1 MAQRLLIGGGM
12 NTTHVVTTLLVFA
25 ACTADRSLDVEV
37 GIDPSEASTSSGKAD
52 GVSAVPD
59 VRCDDAPAVGSAAG
73 FRHTHNQL
81 TAALGGGGKHRG
93 IDLVATA
100 SDVQVISGEV
110 AYGLLDDGIDDEDI
124 DLWACRAGAWVS
136 LGTVR
141 SKEHGAFRLELHG
154 SDRLPIGMRDMF
166 LSVRGDRSG
175 ARFLALVA
183 PPQTSLAVSDIDGT
197 LTSFEAADIGAAL
210 GIDIGIHDSAP
221 EAWRALAARGNIP
234 VYVTARSRHSTERT
248 REWLAGKGMPRGPV
262 RLADHVLL
270 PGSATI
276 DYKTK
281 TLAAFAGFEIAYG
294 VGNRASDIAAYT
306 AAGVP
311 ASHIAIKLPEFTLE
325 VRDALDHGD
334 AVGFDNYADLLATF
348 DSAQ

>member
-1 MAQRLLIGGGM
+1 M
-12 NTTHVVTTLLVFA
+12 NPVYVATGLLVFA
-25 ACTADRSLDVEV
+25 ACAASPDAEV
-37 GIDPSEASTSSGKAD
+37 GFDAAETSMNDGKAD
-52 GVSAVPD
+52 GVWAVPD
-59 VRCDDAPAVGSAAG
+59 VRCDAMPDVGAETG
-73 FRHTHNQL
+73 FRHTHNRI

-93 IDLVATA
+93 IDLVAT
-100 SDVQVISGEV
+100 SSQVQVISGEV
-110 AYGLLDDGIDDEDI
+110 AYGLLDDGIDDEDV
-124 DLWACRAGAWVS
+124 DLWACRAGTWVS

-183 PPQTSLAVSDIDGT
+183 PPQTSLAISDIDGT
-197 LTSFEAADIGAAL
+197 LTSFEAADIGAAI
-210 GIDIGIHDSAP
+210 GIDIGIHDGAP

-234 VYVTARSRHSTERT
+234 VYVTARARHSTGRT
-248 REWLAGKGMPRGPV
+248 REWLAEKGMPRGPV

-270 PGSATI
+270 PGSGTVE
-276 DYKTK
+276 YKTK
-281 TLAAFAGFEIAYG
+281 TLEAFAGFEIAYG

-311 ASHIAIKLPEFTLE
+311 ANHIGIKLPEFTLE
-325 VRDALDHGD
+325 VQDALDQGD
-334 AVGFDNYADLLATF
+334 AVGFDNYVDLLATF
-348 DSAQ
+348 DAAQ